1 MVGPNGI
8 IHALIGEQPMSGFF
22 AHSAGG
28 LVTAPSGEVFGLD
41 AQALERLTTAGA
53 RNVVDFITDPLTRGW
68 RGFLPNGIAVAANGE
83 IYVDTDGDSGYTQ
96 TAGIIEIRQDGSGHV
111 IWQG

>member
-1 MVGPNGI
+1 V
-8 IHALIGEQPMSGFF
+8 A
-22 AHSAGG
+22 
-28 LVTAPSGEVFGLD
+28 APDGQVFGLD
-41 AQALERLTTAGA
+41 AQSLERLTTTGA
-53 RNVVDFITDPLTRGW
+53 RNVVDFMTDPLTRDW

-83 IYVDTDGDSGYTQ
+83 MYVDTDGDSGYTL